1 MEEFATIPTNQSQE
15 STETTAPST
24 SETVDIP
31 AVDTD
36 SVNEPASEPKA
47 DATPEAKEPPIKIK
61 YNHEEV
67 EIPYEE
73 ATTWIQKGKN
83 YDKVNGKLAE
93 RDAEVAKRFSTQ
105 GINTWED
112 LLKGWDATQQRQREQ
127 ALDQEYQNAVKQE
140 AEKWGADPDT
150 LTQIANALASK
161 HPSVLKSQQLELE
174 NGQIKS
180 QQQQQAQINQSAT
193 EFKAAYPSL
202 DYSTIP
208 QEVWDKC
215 NKGYSLMD
223 SYQIYE
229 NKALKEKIA
238 AQEKAIHVKET
249 NQNNAINSPGSVTGN
264 GATVADYISADT
276 FEKNKDD
283 QRWIIKNLSKIQESR
298 AKWK

>member
-1 MEEFATIPTNQSQE
+1 MDNYAEIPTNQSQE
-15 STETTAPST
+15 STETVETPTTETVDTSAENTDAVNEST
-24 SETVDIP
+24 SETTVE
-31 AVDTD
+31 V
-36 SVNEPASEPKA
+36 
-47 DATPEAKEPPIKIK
+47 TPEVKTSPIKIK
-61 YNHEEV
+61 YNHEEK

-73 ATTWIQKGKN
+73 ATTLIQKGMN

-112 LLKGWDATQQRQREQ
+112 LLKGWDATQQRQKEQ
-127 ALDQEYQNAVKQE
+127 ALDREYQEVVKQE

-150 LTQIANALASK
+150 LTQIANSLVSK
-161 HPSVLKSQQLELE
+161 HPSVLKSQQLEQE
-174 NGQIKS
+174 NSQIKS
-180 QQQQQAQINQSAT
+180 QQQMQAQINQSAA

-208 QEVWDKC
+208 QEVYDRV

-238 AQEKAIHVKET
+238 TQEKAIHVKEN
-249 NQNNAINSPGSVTGN
+249 NQKNAVNSPGSVTGN

-298 AKWK
+298 SKWK